1 MFLTLTVSR
10 GAEYPH
16 RRRKTK
22 FIARGEALM
31 DWTFLSLQRDT

>member
-1 MFLTLTVSR
+1 MFSALTIPR
-10 GAEYPH
+10 AAEYPH

-22 FIARGEALM
+22 FFVRGEALI